1 MRTIVVGAGSAGA
14 VIASRLTEDDRHEV
28 VLLEAG
34 RDYAPGAELPDDLR
48 NGHQNSLH
56 RHDWGLSYKATD
68 HRFFGLL
75 KMGFPRG
82 RVVGGS
88 SAVNTCIANRGQPR
102 DYDEWAERGLDG
114 WSFDECLP
122 FFKKLETDLDFA
134 NEWHGQ
140 SGPIPIRR
148 HPREELVPW
157 QAAFVDSCLE
167 VGFPA
172 CADMNDPTTTGVGPF
187 PMNKTKD
194 GQRISAARAYLG
206 ESVRARKNLSL
217 IANALVRRVL
227 FKNRRAIGI
236 EYEDA
241 GGRVRDLFADRVVLS
256 AGAIATPGILLR
268 SGVGPS
274 DEVARLG
281 VELVADVPGVGARL
295 LDHPG
300 VAVFFAPKK
309 RGMSLVTHP
318 IVQTVCR
325 LTSEGSD
332 CPNDIQ
338 LQAGSFI
345 PIPHFHLPGVTIA
358 ACIGKPRSSGRIHYR
373 TARADELPVI
383 ETKLLADDHDRK
395 IARACVKELGKLART
410 KHLGDLARPVYPSR
424 KPWDDAGDL
433 QAAQA
438 LEQITGSGYHPCG
451 TVPMGP
457 DTDPLA
463 ATDARGRVRNVEG
476 LIVADAS
483 LMPTITSSNTN
494 LPTLMIGE
502 RFGEWLR

>member
-1 MRTIVVGAGSAGA
+1 MKTIVVGAGSAGA

-34 RDYAPGAELPDDLR
+34 RDYAPDAELPEDLR

-56 RHDWGLSYKATD
+56 RHDWGLTYKATD
-68 HRFFGLL
+68 HLIFGRMR
-75 KMGFPRG
+75 MGFPRG

-102 DYDEWAERGLDG
+102 DFDEWAERGLDG
-114 WSFDECLP
+114 WSFAECLP
-122 FFKKLETDLDFA
+122 YFKKLETDLDFD
-134 NEWHGQ
+134 NEWHGNA
-140 SGPIPIRR
+140 GPIPIRR

-157 QAAFVDSCLE
+157 QAAFLDACLE

-172 CADMNDPTTTGVGPF
+172 CADINDPTTTGAGSF
-187 PMNKTKD
+187 AMNKTKD
-194 GQRISAARAYLG
+194 GDRVSAARAYLG
-206 ESVRARKNLSL
+206 ASVRARPNFKLA
-217 IANALVRRVL
+217 ANALVRRVIIR
-227 FKNRRAIGI
+227 NGRAVGV
-236 EYEDA
+236 EYEDH
-241 GGRVRDLFADRVVLS
+241 GRVRDLFADRVVLS

-268 SGVGPS
+268 SGIGPAG
-274 DEVARLG
+274 EVARLG

-300 VAVFFAPKK
+300 VAVFFAPRK
-309 RGMSLVTHP
+309 RGLSLVTHP
-318 IVQTVCR
+318 LVQAVCR
-325 LTSEGSD
+325 VTSKNSD
-332 CPNDIQ
+332 CPNDLQ

-345 PIPHFHLPGVTIA
+345 PIPHFPLAGVTIA
-358 ACIGKPRSSGRIHYR
+358 ACIGKPRSHGRLRFR
-373 TARADELPVI
+373 TARADELPII
-383 ETKLLADDHDRK
+383 ETALLGHEDDRRL
-395 IARACVKELGKLART
+395 ARACLKELGRLAATR
-410 KHLGDLARPVYPSR
+410 HLSDLARPVYPSR
-424 KPWDDAGDL
+424 RPWDDAGEI

-457 DTDPLA
+457 DSDPLA
-463 ATDARGRVRNVEG
+463 ATDARGRVRNVKD
-476 LIVADAS
+476 LFVADAS

-502 RFGEWLR
+502 RFGDWLR